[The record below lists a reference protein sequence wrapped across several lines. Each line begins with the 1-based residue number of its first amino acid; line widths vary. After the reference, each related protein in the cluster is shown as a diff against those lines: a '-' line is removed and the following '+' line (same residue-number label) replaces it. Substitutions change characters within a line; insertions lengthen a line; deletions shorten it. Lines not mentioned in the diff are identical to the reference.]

1 MATIRQIV
9 LKAVDLKA
17 EVDKLDKLQ
26 QDRDTAKSRYEDA
39 VAKIN
44 AQLPT
49 VVALRDELKA
59 LINE

>member
-44 AQLPT
+44 AQMPI